1 MAEIKSLYKD
11 YFQKSRIFLYPKLDI
26 KKGVSVTP
34 VETYINWKNNY
45 DFNDMKLCCLYHLRN
60 DDEFRNF
67 EKSKLINNKYFHDFK
82 QVEDNKGVYVFDFSQ
97 LKYDW
102 KCFVGGKY
110 SQMTPEHKKCIHK
123 FIGESEKLPYIDSFL
138 NPDKYFKHYAE
149 MINVKEKLLREVGEL
164 CDPPNIERETLII
177 SVKNLEL
184 TEEKL

>member
-1 MAEIKSLYKD
+1 
-11 YFQKSRIFLYPKLDI
+11 
-26 KKGVSVTP
+26 
-34 VETYINWKNNY
+34 
-45 DFNDMKLCCLYHLRN
+45 
-60 DDEFRNF
+60 
-67 EKSKLINNKYFHDFK
+67 
-82 QVEDNKGVYVFDFSQ
+82 
-97 LKYDW
+97 
-102 KCFVGGKY
+102 
-110 SQMTPEHKKCIHK
+110 MTPEHKKCIHK